1 MLAGIPLLCTVK
13 LARLAY
19 PELPR
24 HNLDALL
31 RHLRIPRPA
40 DRHRALPD
48 VLVTV
53 AVLRAILRTGA
64 EAGAWTTLRKPSAS
78 WNARR

>member
-1 MLAGIPLLCTVK
+1 MPAGIPLVCTVK

-53 AVLRAILRTGA
+53 AVLAT
-64 EAGAWTTLRKPSAS
+64 SAS
-78 WNARR
+78 TIGSPVMPPSGARR